1 MMGAISSIVLVILK
15 YNGKQGWKV
24 YPCIIYI
31 GAKNK
36 IYTGLVELNIIDAH
50 NKRNTI

>member
-15 YNGKQGWKV
+15 YNGKQEWKV

-31 GAKNK
+31 GAIIEKQN
-36 IYTGLVELNIIDAH
+36 IYRSSGV
-50 NKRNTI
+50 KYY